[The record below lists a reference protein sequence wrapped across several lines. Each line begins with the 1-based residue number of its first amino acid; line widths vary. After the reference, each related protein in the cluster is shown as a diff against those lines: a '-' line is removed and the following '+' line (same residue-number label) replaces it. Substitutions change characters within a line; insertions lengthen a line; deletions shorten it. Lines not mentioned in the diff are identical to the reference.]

1 MKNKI
6 AQQSLVKRLWN
17 KRIMAPIRLVV
28 KMTKRNMDKNIRF
41 AIIVVFGI
49 CLFFAGVTFMISNT
63 IFGHN
68 QYRTVT
74 IVDRTAIANMKN
86 RWTSS

>member
-6 AQQSLVKRLWN
+6 AEQSLVKRLWN
-17 KRIMAPIRLVV
+17 KRIMAPVRLIL

-63 IFGHN
+63 VFRHN
-68 QYRTVT
+68 RLRIHTVHT
-74 IVDRTAIANMKN
+74 QRISFLR
-86 RWTSS
+86 